1 MDMQVRPGRRGEVEV
16 LVEPALRNVGGKV
29 AFVPRDARL
38 NLEPVNVGS
47 PLTVRGIGDVEVD
60 VVIRGRSTGVTEVFP
75 VAGHVA
81 AHQPLSLTYEPSK
94 HYTGGGPQALA
105 DGRRGSMDF
114 RDGAWQ
120 AVQGK
125 DMTCTVDLG
134 QSMPIRALETQLYLY
149 QDAWIFMPSRVLWSV
164 SEDGVR
170 FVDLPGKSPWG
181 DALRPDSRQTVVP
194 VRLEGLDFQARFV
207 KMTLEN
213 AGPCPEWHDAASEPS
228 WIFVDEL
235 IVESAP

>member
-1 MDMQVRPGRRGEVEV
+1 M
-16 LVEPALRNVGGKV
+16 
-29 AFVPRDARL
+29 
-38 NLEPVNVGS
+38 
-47 PLTVRGIGDVEVD
+47 GDVEVD

-81 AHQPLSLTYEPSK
+81 AHQPLNLTYEPSK

-120 AVQGK
+120 AVQGE

-134 QSMPIRALETQLYLY
+134 QPIAIRALETQLYLY
-149 QDAWIFMPSRVLWSV
+149 QDAWIFMPQRVRWSV
-164 SEDGVR
+164 SSDGVR
-170 FVDLPGKSPWG
+170 FVDLPGQSPWG
-181 DALRPDSRQTVVP
+181 DALRPDPRQTVVP
-194 VRLEGLDFQARFV
+194 VRLEGLDLEARHV
-207 KMTLEN
+207 RMTLEN
-213 AGPCPEWHDAASEPS
+213 AGPCPGWHDAASEPS

-235 IVESAP
+235 VVESAP